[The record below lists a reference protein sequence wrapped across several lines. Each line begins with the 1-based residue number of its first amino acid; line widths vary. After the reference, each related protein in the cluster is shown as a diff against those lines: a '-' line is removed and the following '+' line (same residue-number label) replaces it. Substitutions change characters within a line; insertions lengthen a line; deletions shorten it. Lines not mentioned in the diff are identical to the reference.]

1 MTIEASFR
9 QRSAEV
15 SDYLKSLRSLEV
27 LHSQPGRGFYKAASA
42 ITASRASA
50 FIMIYNCM
58 EYGARES
65 PIGLGQDMASSGYSY
80 DRLISYWQGAIVHA
94 HVNDLLLTG
103 CNNAQLVRDFSAFAP
118 GGVALHQP
126 TLPLP

>member
-58 EYGARES
+58 EYGASES
-65 PIGLGQDMASSGYSY
+65 LIGLRQDIASSGYSY
-80 DRLISYWQGAIVHA
+80 DRSEERRVGTEWVS
-94 HVNDLLLTG
+94 T
-103 CNNAQLVRDFSAFAP
+103 CRSRWSAY
-118 GGVALHQP
+118 H
-126 TLPLP
+126 